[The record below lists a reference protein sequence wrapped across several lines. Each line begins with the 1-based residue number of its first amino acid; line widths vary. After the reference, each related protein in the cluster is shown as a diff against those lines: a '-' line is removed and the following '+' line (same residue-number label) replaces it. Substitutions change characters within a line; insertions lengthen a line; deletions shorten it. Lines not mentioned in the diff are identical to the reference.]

1 MTGITEPTGYSHEDA
16 TFKKQEQEALAKIR
30 SELDAKRRQTAAS
43 SAKAAHWMCCPK
55 CGGQMV
61 EKKFESIMIDECS
74 ACGGIYFDKGEI
86 DVLLRAEKA
95 GGGVFSRLFGR

>member
-1 MTGITEPTGYSHEDA
+1 
-16 TFKKQEQEALAKIR
+16 
-30 SELDAKRRQTAAS
+30 
-43 SAKAAHWMCCPK
+43 
-55 CGGQMV
+55 MV